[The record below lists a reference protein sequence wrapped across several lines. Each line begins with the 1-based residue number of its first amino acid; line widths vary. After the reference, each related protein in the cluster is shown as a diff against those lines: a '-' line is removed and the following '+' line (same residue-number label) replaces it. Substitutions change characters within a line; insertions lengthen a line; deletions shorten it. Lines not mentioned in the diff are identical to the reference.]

1 MTAPGTGRPLRV
13 VVAVVEVFAVLATV
27 ATVVLLFANEP
38 AAPPAAAPAAD
49 GAATDGAEP
58 VVRDGAAVYADECA
72 ACHGADGGG
81 GVGPTLSGG
90 AVVAAFPDGADQTTV
105 VVEGQGGMPSFGD
118 RLSEEE
124 IAAVV
129 EYTRSL

>member
-1 MTAPGTGRPLRV
+1 MTGQGSRGPLRV
-13 VVAVVEVFAVLATV
+13 VVSVVEGFAVIATV
-27 ATVVLLFANEP
+27 AVIVLLFANEP

-49 GAATDGAEP
+49 GAEP
-58 VVRDGAAVYADECA
+58 AARDGVTVYADECA

-81 GVGPTLSGG
+81 GVGPALSGG
-90 AVVAAFPDGADQTTV
+90 AVVAAFPDPADQTTV

-118 RLSEEE
+118 RLSEAE

>member
-1 MTAPGTGRPLRV
+1 MTDQGTRRPLRAV
-13 VVAVVEVFAVLATV
+13 LAVVEVFAAIAAV

-38 AAPPAAAPAAD
+38 AAPPAAAPPE
-49 GAATDGAEP
+49 DGAEP
-58 VVRDGAAVYADECA
+58 VARDGAAVFGDECA
-72 ACHGADGGG
+72 ACHGTDGAG

-90 AVVAAFPDGADQTTV
+90 AVVAAFPDAADQTTV
-105 VVEGQGGMPSFGD
+105 VVEGRGGMPSFGD
-118 RLSEEE
+118 RLSEAE

>member
-1 MTAPGTGRPLRV
+1 MTGEASGRPLRL
-13 VVAVVEVFAVLATV
+13 VVAVVEVFTAIAAV

-38 AAPPAAAPAAD
+38 AAPPAAAPPAAD
-49 GAATDGAEP
+49 AAEP
-58 VVRDGAAVYADECA
+58 VARDGAAVYVAECA

-81 GVGPTLSGG
+81 GVGPPLSGG
-90 AVVAAFPDGADQTTV
+90 AVVAAFPDAADQTVV

>member
-1 MTAPGTGRPLRV
+1 MTDQGTRRPLRA
-13 VVAVVEVFAVLATV
+13 VVAVVEAFAAIAAV

-38 AAPPAAAPAAD
+38 AAPPAAARPA
-49 GAATDGAEP
+49 DGAEP
-58 VVRDGAAVYADECA
+58 VARDGAAVFGDECA
-72 ACHGADGGG
+72 ACHGADGAG

-90 AVVAAFPDGADQTTV
+90 AVVAAFPDAADQTTV
-105 VVEGQGGMPSFGD
+105 VVEGRGGMPSFGD
-118 RLSEEE
+118 RLSEAE